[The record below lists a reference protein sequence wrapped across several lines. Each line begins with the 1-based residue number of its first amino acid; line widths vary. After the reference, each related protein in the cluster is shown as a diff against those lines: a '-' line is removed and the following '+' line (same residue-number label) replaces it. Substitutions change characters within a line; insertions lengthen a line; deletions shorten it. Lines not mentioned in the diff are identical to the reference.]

1 MECAWQ
7 CFPPSPLKVLKLFIS
22 GAEMGDG
29 SLRAGAARPDHL
41 CFNYWEVQ
49 KASAEQEG
57 RVDAFLL
64 PLTFLFSS
72 PCPGSV
78 TFPCPSVSKGMQC
91 CDCFNPSFPILPCC
105 LQPQQHIRAG
115 GSFTGTCVGFGRA
128 AFPTQALSSPSQAF
142 CGAQLGP
149 PCPGWVTHQGTPS
162 LAQGQGHLGEAPR
175 ASGTAVIQPGK
186 GDLQIILRHS
196 LEQLIS

>member
-78 TFPCPSVSKGMQC
+78 TSPCPSVSKGMQC
-91 CDCFNPSFPILPCC
+91 CGCFNPSFPILPCC

-128 AFPTQALSSPSQAF
+128 AFPHTGTVQPLPGFLWCPAGATLPRVGDTPRDTKPGTGTRTPGGSTQSLRYRCDTAREGRFANHPSA
-142 CGAQLGP
+142 
-149 PCPGWVTHQGTPS
+149 
-162 LAQGQGHLGEAPR
+162 
-175 ASGTAVIQPGK
+175 
-186 GDLQIILRHS
+186 
-196 LEQLIS
+196 